1 MARNHRMTQE
11 ERNAALKKA
20 VANGSAREI
29 QNPNYVA
36 KNHRMT
42 QEERTRKKQQEQAKR
57 AVNQDAAQVRDAFYS
72 SNSRANQKEA
82 YKKQQERAARQDNAQ
97 YTQPYY
103 DSNQRAQKRRLQAQE
118 EQNRY
123 NAKATRDEAT
133 HRQEAH
139 QNRVN
144 RSSTRGYEK
153 EEAAFNK
160 GRNPGAD
167 RMTGQRLRNQRA
179 LDSALN
185 KARRSATN
193 LVGKSSVPSTNPTAA
208 GSGDGRT
215 WKNHKYTAKVIG
227 KNGKVRYIYGDAK
240 KGITGSDLKRAGEEL
255 KKANIALNKPTTKAT
270 LNISQDKAASRNT
283 GGADRVHHPIMTG
296 IKDAANN
303 AMKSAGKAVS
313 DGTNFVSSKMK
324 ELGNTAMSALSK
336 IDLDGVEGDRKVKS
350 AHSGIFPIKL

>member
-1 MARNHRMTQE
+1 MAR
-11 ERNAALKKA
+11 
-20 VANGSAREI
+20 
-29 QNPNYVA
+29 
-36 KNHRMT
+36 NHRMT

-57 AVNQDAAQVRDAFYS
+57 AMNQDAAQVRDAFYS

-185 KARRSATN
+185 KARKSATN

-255 KKANIALNKPTTKAT
+255 KKGKVALTSPTSRGAVLRETQRKT
-270 LNISQDKAASRNT
+270 SSRNT

-296 IKDAANN
+296 IKDAADK
-303 AMKSAGKAVS
+303 AMRGANKAAKSAGKAVS
-313 DGTNFVSSKMK
+313 DGANFVSSKIK
-324 ELGNTAMSALSK
+324 DLGNTAMSALSK